1 MNGLERQMM
10 QLYLPV
16 FVFACSSVTAACV
29 ISQDNELGPVIYGTW
44 ITLSLWLTVAV
55 TANLI

>member
-1 MNGLERQMM
+1 MM

-16 FVFACSSVTAACV
+16 FVFACSSVMAAFA

-44 ITLSLWLTVAV
+44 ITLSLYLTVAV
-55 TANLI
+55 TANPI